1 MSSNYSGISAR
12 LPDGQGPANAGKT
25 TEGSMQNVGRAF
37 SFMFEDK
44 NWVVKIL
51 LGAVFNLLTLVL
63 VGIPFILGYLL
74 ELAKN
79 SSEGK
84 EIPLPEWDKLG
95 DKFVRG
101 LIYLII
107 VIIYSIPGII
117 LSAIPC
123 VKYCFGPL
131 YFLAFLFVLPYIT
144 IKYAQTGS
152 FEEVFRF
159 NEIFEFVKANLNN
172 LVIVVLLT
180 IALEIIAS
188 FGLLALGVG
197 IFFTMFWADLAIY
210 YLYGQVYR
218 EGQKEVPAAGP
229 ESS

>member
-1 MSSNYSGISAR
+1 MPNVDSTNS
-12 LPDGQGPANAGKT
+12 LQ
-25 TEGSMQNVGRAF
+25 VGRAF

-63 VGIPFILGYLL
+63 VGIPFIFGYLL

-84 EIPLPEWDKLG
+84 ELPLPEWDNLG

-101 LIYLII
+101 LIYTII
-107 VIIYSIPGII
+107 VIIYSIPGIV
-117 LSAIPC
+117 LSFIPC

-131 YFLAFLFVLPYIT
+131 YFLALLFVLPYIT
-144 IKYAQTGS
+144 VKYAQTGS
-152 FEEVFRF
+152 FEDVFRF
-159 NEIFEFVKANLNN
+159 NEIIDFAKANFNN
-172 LVIVVLLT
+172 LIIVVLLT
-180 IALEIIAS
+180 IALQIIAS
-188 FGLLALGVG
+188 FGALALVVG
-197 IFFTMFWADLAIY
+197 IFFTVFWADLAIY

-218 EGQKEVPAAGP
+218 AGKREEPAAQP

>member
-1 MSSNYSGISAR
+1 
-12 LPDGQGPANAGKT
+12 
-25 TEGSMQNVGRAF
+25 MQNVDSTNSLQVGRAF

-63 VGIPFILGYLL
+63 VGIPFIFGYLL

-84 EIPLPEWDKLG
+84 ELPLPEWDNLG

-101 LIYLII
+101 LIYTII

-117 LSAIPC
+117 LSFIPC

-131 YFLAFLFVLPYIT
+131 YFLALLFVLPYIT
-144 IKYAQTGS
+144 VKYAQTGS
-152 FEEVFRF
+152 FEDVFRF
-159 NEIFEFVKANLNN
+159 NEIIDFARANFNN
-172 LVIVVLLT
+172 LIIVVLLT
-180 IALEIIAS
+180 IALQIIAS
-188 FGLLALGVG
+188 FGALALVVG
-197 IFFTMFWADLAIY
+197 IFFTVFWADLAIY
-210 YLYGQVYR
+210 YLYGQLYR
-218 EGQKEVPAAGP
+218 AGKREEPAAQP

>member
-1 MSSNYSGISAR
+1 MPNVDSTNS
-12 LPDGQGPANAGKT
+12 LQ
-25 TEGSMQNVGRAF
+25 VGRAF

-63 VGIPFILGYLL
+63 VGIPFIFGYLL

-84 EIPLPEWDKLG
+84 ELPLPEWDNLG

-101 LIYLII
+101 LIYTII

-117 LSAIPC
+117 LSFIPC

-131 YFLAFLFVLPYIT
+131 YFLALLFVLPYIT
-144 IKYAQTGS
+144 VKYAQTGS
-152 FEEVFRF
+152 FEDVFRF
-159 NEIFEFVKANLNN
+159 NEIIDFAKANFNN
-172 LVIVVLLT
+172 LIIVVLLT
-180 IALEIIAS
+180 IALQIIAS
-188 FGLLALGVG
+188 FGALALVVG
-197 IFFTMFWADLAIY
+197 IFFTVFWADLAIY

-218 EGQKEVPAAGP
+218 AGKREEPAAQP

>member
-1 MSSNYSGISAR
+1 
-12 LPDGQGPANAGKT
+12 
-25 TEGSMQNVGRAF
+25 MQNVGRAF

-44 NWVVKIL
+44 DWVVKIL

-63 VGIPFILGYLL
+63 VGIPFLFGYLL

-84 EIPLPEWDKLG
+84 EIPLPEWDNLG

-131 YFLAFLFVLPYIT
+131 YFLALAFVLPYIT
-144 IKYAQTGS
+144 VKYAQTGN

-159 NEIFEFVKANLNN
+159 NQIFDFAKANVSN
-172 LVIVVLLT
+172 LIIVVLLT
-180 IALEIIAS
+180 IALEIIAT
-188 FGLLALGVG
+188 FGTLALIVG
-197 IFFTMFWADLAIY
+197 IFFTMFWADLAIF

-218 EGQKEVPAAGP
+218 EGQKEQPAAEP
-229 ESS
+229 ASS

>member
-1 MSSNYSGISAR
+1 
-12 LPDGQGPANAGKT
+12 
-25 TEGSMQNVGRAF
+25 MQNVGSTGSPQVDSTSSLQVGRAF

-63 VGIPFILGYLL
+63 VGIPFIFGYLL

-101 LIYLII
+101 LIYTII
-107 VIIYSIPGII
+107 VIIYSLPGII
-117 LSAIPC
+117 LSFIPC

-131 YFLAFLFVLPYIT
+131 YFLVLLFVLPYIT
-144 IKYAQTGS
+144 VKYAQTGS
-152 FEEVFRF
+152 FEDVFRF
-159 NEIFEFVKANLNN
+159 NEIIDFVKANLNN
-172 LVIVVLLT
+172 LVIVVLVT
-180 IALEIIAS
+180 IALQIIAS
-188 FGLLALGVG
+188 FGALALVVG
-197 IFFTMFWADLAIY
+197 IFFTVFWADLAIF
-210 YLYGQVYR
+210 YLYGQLYR
-218 EGQKEVPAAGP
+218 TGKKEEPAAQP
-229 ESS
+229 TSS

>member
-1 MSSNYSGISAR
+1 
-12 LPDGQGPANAGKT
+12 
-25 TEGSMQNVGRAF
+25 MQNASSTSPEPERFKANSLQVGRAF

-63 VGIPFILGYLL
+63 VGIPFIFGYLL

-84 EIPLPEWDKLG
+84 ELPLPEWDKLG
-95 DKFVRG
+95 DKFIRG
-101 LIYLII
+101 LIYTII
-107 VIIYSIPGII
+107 LIIYSIPGII
-117 LSAIPC
+117 LSFIPC

-152 FEEVFRF
+152 FEEAFRF
-159 NEIFEFVKANLNN
+159 NEIFDFVKANLNN
-172 LVIVVLLT
+172 LVIVVLLV
-180 IALEIIAS
+180 IALGIIAL
-188 FGLLALGVG
+188 FGFLAIG
-197 IFFTMFWADLAIY
+197 IGWFFTSFWAALAIS

-218 EGQKEVPAAGP
+218 EGQKEKPAV
-229 ESS
+229 ETVSS

>member
-1 MSSNYSGISAR
+1 
-12 LPDGQGPANAGKT
+12 
-25 TEGSMQNVGRAF
+25 MQNVGRAF

-44 NWVVKIL
+44 DWVVKIL

-63 VGIPFILGYLL
+63 VGIPFLLGYLL

-84 EIPLPEWDKLG
+84 EIPLPEWDNLG

-101 LIYLII
+101 LIYLVI

-131 YFLAFLFVLPYIT
+131 YFLALAFVLPYIT
-144 IKYAQTGS
+144 LKYAQTGN

-159 NEIFEFVKANLNN
+159 NEIFDFAKANASN
-172 LVIVVLLT
+172 LIIVVLLT
-180 IALEIIAS
+180 IALEIIAT
-188 FGLLALGVG
+188 FGTLALVVG
-197 IFFTMFWADLAIY
+197 IFFTMFWADLAIF

-218 EGQKEVPAAGP
+218 EGQKEQPAVEPA
-229 ESS
+229 SS

>member
-1 MSSNYSGISAR
+1 
-12 LPDGQGPANAGKT
+12 
-25 TEGSMQNVGRAF
+25 MQNVDSTNSLQVGRAF

-63 VGIPFILGYLL
+63 VGIPFIFGYLL

-84 EIPLPEWDKLG
+84 ELPLPEWDNLG

-101 LIYLII
+101 LIYTII

-117 LSAIPC
+117 LSFIPC

-131 YFLAFLFVLPYIT
+131 YFLALLFVLPYIT
-144 IKYAQTGS
+144 VKYAQTGS
-152 FEEVFRF
+152 FEDVFRF
-159 NEIFEFVKANLNN
+159 NEIIDFAKANFNN
-172 LVIVVLLT
+172 LIIVVLLT
-180 IALEIIAS
+180 IALQIIAS
-188 FGLLALGVG
+188 FGALALVVG
-197 IFFTMFWADLAIY
+197 IFFTVFWADLAIY

-218 EGQKEVPAAGP
+218 AGKKEEPAAQP